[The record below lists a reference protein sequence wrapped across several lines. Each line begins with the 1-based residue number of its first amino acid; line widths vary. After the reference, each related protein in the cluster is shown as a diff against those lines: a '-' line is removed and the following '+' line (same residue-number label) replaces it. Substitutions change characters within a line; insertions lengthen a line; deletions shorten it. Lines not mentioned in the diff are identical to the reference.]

1 MENLRKNTLDFSILN
16 EIFCMSK
23 HNRYRGYAVSG
34 ECQLS
39 SKPYDNVE
47 DMVKRIRDAM
57 TRKIEQND
65 KRLLRVYQRLY
76 KYTDEIVFVLNE
88 DGEILETNMKVDSF
102 FPEKIVGRNIESLFE
117 GIELSLTSLF
127 ESEVI
132 QSVIARSRS
141 RDKRKY
147 AFLLSFIPISI
158 NSENSEIMVIG
169 KDLSEIEGFREQVES
184 LHSRV
189 HKLEEEKKLT
199 GMAKNG
205 KNKALALTST
215 LKKLERTKEELEKIN
230 LTLTKELELAATLQK
245 SLIPHKL
252 PDDRYLQFAFHYEP
266 MQLVGGDYYDVM
278 DLGDGKKGLI
288 VADVSGH
295 GVSSAFIAAM
305 LKISFLNYAQMLH
318 SPASVLTK
326 LNEEYCQLI
335 QTGDFVTVFYAV
347 IDPPKNRMTYCGA
360 GHPRPLF
367 LHRKSSTIELLSS
380 EGFFIGMFDQAE
392 YMDKVVEMQ
401 RGDRFMV
408 FTDGIN
414 EAYSDERGEQF
425 GEKRLLECFQDCS
438 DEPIDSVIKNIID
451 HVKNFMKKSIF
462 YDDLAIVAVEYK

>member
-1 MENLRKNTLDFSILN
+1 M
-16 EIFCMSK
+16 
-23 HNRYRGYAVSG
+23 A
-34 ECQLS
+34 
-39 SKPYDNVE
+39 
-47 DMVKRIRDAM
+47 
-57 TRKIEQND
+57 RKIEQQD
-65 KRLLRVYQRLY
+65 KRFLRIYQRLY
-76 KYTDEIVFVLNE
+76 RYTDEIVLVLTE
-88 DGEILETNMKVDSF
+88 DGDILETNMKVESY
-102 FPEKIVGRNIESLFE
+102 FPETIAGRNIESLFE
-117 GIELSLTSLF
+117 GIELSLSSLF

-132 QSVIARSRS
+132 QTVIARTRRS
-141 RDKRKY
+141 DEIKY
-147 AFLLSFIPISI
+147 TFLLSFIPISS
-158 NSENSEIMVIG
+158 NSENREIMVIG
-169 KDLSEIEGFREQVES
+169 KDLSEIESYREQVES

-189 HKLEEEKKLT
+189 HELEEEKKLT
-199 GMAKNG
+199 GKAKNG
-205 KNKALALTST
+205 KDKTLALANA
-215 LKKLERTKEELEKIN
+215 LKKIERTKGELEKIN
-230 LTLTKELELAATLQK
+230 FTLIKELELAAALQK
-245 SLIPHKL
+245 SLVPHKL

-288 VADVSGH
+288 IADVSGH

-326 LNEEYCQLI
+326 LNEEYCEVI

-367 LHRKSSTIELLSS
+367 LHRKSRTIELLSS

-392 YMDKVVEMQ
+392 YMDKVVEIQ

-408 FTDGIN
+408 FTDGII
-414 EAYSDERGEQF
+414 EAYSDEREEQF

-438 DEPIDSVIKNIID
+438 DEPIDCVIKNIID